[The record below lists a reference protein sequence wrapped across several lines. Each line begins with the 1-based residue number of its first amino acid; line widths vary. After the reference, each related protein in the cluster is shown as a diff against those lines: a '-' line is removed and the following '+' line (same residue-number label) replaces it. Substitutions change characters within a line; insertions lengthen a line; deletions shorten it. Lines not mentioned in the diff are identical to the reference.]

1 MKSSVHLAFLTA
13 LAIAAGCSNASE
25 TDPGAHRAGVQIVS
39 TTLDLSEFD
48 LCWQVDGSELRVEL
62 DREMLDSA
70 GTRILDLP
78 RGTGLEV
85 ALVEPGQGCEA
96 QAAKNVLLEP
106 SVVGAA
112 EEAVLYLSEEPSG
125 GVHGAL
131 VPVAS
136 SEGFDEV
143 SLRGGGCNGAAPY
156 AHRETV
162 TSSGGGCST
171 RARLYECQTFWLGGP
186 VGESLSGYVETYDS
200 GWVDCSDACL
210 SS

>member
-13 LAIAAGCSNASE
+13 LAVAAGCSNAGQ

-39 TTLDLSEFD
+39 TTLDLSAFD
-48 LCWQVDGSELRVEL
+48 LCWQVDGSETRVEL
-62 DREMLDSA
+62 DREMLDPK

-78 RGTGLEV
+78 RGSELEV

-96 QAAKNVLLEP
+96 RAAKHVLLGT
-106 SVVGAA
+106 SVVDAA
-112 EEAVLYLSEEPSG
+112 EGAVLYLSEGPSG
-125 GVHGAL
+125 GVQGDF
-131 VPVAS
+131 VPVDS
-136 SEGFDEV
+136 SEGSDEV

-162 TSSGGGCST
+162 ISSGGGCST
-171 RARLYECQTFWLGGP
+171 RARLYECQTVWLGGP

-210 SS
+210 SP